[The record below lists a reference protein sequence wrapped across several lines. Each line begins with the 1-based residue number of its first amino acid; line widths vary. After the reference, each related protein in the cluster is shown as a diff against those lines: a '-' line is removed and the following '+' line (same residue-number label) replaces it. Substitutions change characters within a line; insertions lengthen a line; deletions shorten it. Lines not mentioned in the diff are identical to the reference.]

1 MRSGF
6 LMYTDFLR
14 LFAKLQCG
22 VWCWCQRACID
33 DEDQFDWWSIIGDVD
48 VDDVLVDCND
58 ESELHLAAGVD
69 DENGHNVHGWWNKND
84 VEDDDNDDDDDD
96 DGGSVVEDDLDV
108 DDLKATIPLSI
119 SNMFEGFP

>member
-1 MRSGF
+1 MT
-6 LMYTDFLR
+6 Y
-14 LFAKLQCG
+14 
-22 VWCWCQRACID
+22 
-33 DEDQFDWWSIIGDVD
+33 
-48 VDDVLVDCND
+48 DDVLVDCND

-84 VEDDDNDDDDDD
+84 VEDDDDDDDD
-96 DGGSVVEDDLDV
+96 DGGSVVDDDLDV